1 MSDCP
6 QSWPVIAFGYAKNI
20 KYNGMQFNKGE
31 FQMINVMLVDDHELV
46 RTGLKLIFDDVADIN
61 VIAEAGNGDQA
72 IEIARRERP
81 NIIMMDISMPGI
93 SGLEATRRITTSFPA
108 IRVIVLTVHAEIPFP
123 TCLLEAGA
131 SGYLTKG
138 SDATE
143 TINAINTVHR
153 GQQYLTRD
161 IAEKVAFT
169 SLRNR
174 KCSPLERLS
183 DREAEV
189 MMMIIQGI
197 RNKDIAEMLCLSPKT
212 TSTLR
217 YRLHE
222 KLGVCNDVEL
232 TRYAIRHGI
241 IKEPVIP

>member
-1 MSDCP
+1 
-6 QSWPVIAFGYAKNI
+6 VIAFGYAKNI

>member
-1 MSDCP
+1 MIR
-6 QSWPVIAFGYAKNI
+6 VII
-20 KYNGMQFNKGE
+20 
-31 FQMINVMLVDDHELV
+31 VDDHDVV
-46 RTGLKLIFDDVADIN
+46 RTGIKGVLDKIYGLEV
-61 VIAEAGNGDQA
+61 VAEASNGEQA
-72 IEIARRERP
+72 IELARHLKP
-81 NIIMMDISMPGI
+81 DIVLMDISMPGI

-108 IRVIVLTVHAEIPFP
+108 IRVIALTVHEEIPFP

-138 SDATE
+138 SHVVE
-143 TINAINTVHR
+143 IINAIKTVSR

-161 IAEKVAFT
+161 VAEKVAFT

-174 KCSPLERLS
+174 DRPPLERLS

-189 MMMIIQGI
+189 MMMIIQGM
-197 RNKDIAEMLCLSPKT
+197 RNKEIAELLCLSPKT

-222 KLGVCNDVEL
+222 KLGVSNDVEL
-232 TRYAIRHGI
+232 TRYAVRHGI
-241 IKEPVIP
+241 IKESAIS

>member
-1 MSDCP
+1 
-6 QSWPVIAFGYAKNI
+6 
-20 KYNGMQFNKGE
+20 
-31 FQMINVMLVDDHELV
+31 MIRVMIVDDHDVV
-46 RTGLKLIFDDVADIN
+46 RTGIKGVLESIN
-61 VIAEAGNGDQA
+61 GLDVIAEASNGEQA
-72 IEIARRERP
+72 IELARSKRP
-81 NIIMMDISMPGI
+81 DIVLMDISMPGI

-108 IRVIVLTVHAEIPFP
+108 IRVIALTVHEEIPFP
-123 TCLLEAGA
+123 TSLLEAGA

-138 SDATE
+138 SDVVE
-143 TINAINTVHR
+143 IINAIHTVHR

-161 IAEKVAFT
+161 VAERVAFT

-174 KCSPLERLS
+174 DRTPLERLS

-189 MMMIIQGI
+189 MMMIVQGI

-222 KLGVCNDVEL
+222 KLGVSNDVEL

-241 IKEPVIP
+241 IKESAIS

>member
-1 MSDCP
+1 M
-6 QSWPVIAFGYAKNI
+6 V
-20 KYNGMQFNKGE
+20 
-31 FQMINVMLVDDHELV
+31 NVMIVDDHDLV
-46 RTGLKLIFDDVADIN
+46 RTGLKRILSDIN
-61 VIAEAGNGDQA
+61 GIGVIAEACNGEQA
-72 IEIARRERP
+72 IEVARSKKP
-81 NIIMMDISMPGI
+81 DVVLMDISMPGI
-93 SGLEATRRITTSFPA
+93 GGLEATRRITASFPA
-108 IRVIVLTVHAEIPFP
+108 IRIIALTVHEEIPFP

-138 SDATE
+138 CDVME
-143 TINAINTVHR
+143 VINAINAVYR

-174 KCSPLERLS
+174 NRSPLERLS

-241 IKEPVIP
+241 IKETGIS

>member
-1 MSDCP
+1 
-6 QSWPVIAFGYAKNI
+6 
-20 KYNGMQFNKGE
+20 
-31 FQMINVMLVDDHELV
+31 MIVDDHDVV
-46 RTGLKLIFDDVADIN
+46 RTGIKNVLNVIDGID
-61 VIAEAGNGDQA
+61 VIAEACNGEQA
-72 IEIARRERP
+72 IELARSKKP
-81 NIIMMDISMPGI
+81 DVVLMDISMPGI
-93 SGLEATRRITTSFPA
+93 SGLEATRRITSSFPA
-108 IRVIVLTVHAEIPFP
+108 IRVIALTVHEEIPFP

-138 SDATE
+138 SDVSE
-143 TINAINTVHR
+143 IINAINIVHR

-161 IAEKVAFT
+161 VAEKVAFT

-174 KCSPLERLS
+174 DRTPLERLS

-189 MMMIIQGI
+189 MMMIVQGI
-197 RNKDIAEMLCLSPKT
+197 RNKDIAERLCLSPKT

-222 KLGVCNDVEL
+222 KLGVSNDVEL

-241 IKEPVIP
+241 IKEAAIR

>member
-1 MSDCP
+1 MN
-6 QSWPVIAFGYAKNI
+6 IIKGAK
-20 KYNGMQFNKGE
+20 
-31 FQMINVMLVDDHELV
+31 MINVMIVDDHDLI
-46 RTGLKLIFDDVADIN
+46 RTGIKGVLDGIN
-61 VIAEAGNGDQA
+61 GVDVIAEACNGEQA
-72 IEIARRERP
+72 IELARSKKP
-81 NIIMMDISMPGI
+81 DIVLMDISMPGI
-93 SGLEATRRITTSFPA
+93 SGLEATRRITTSFSA
-108 IRVIVLTVHAEIPFP
+108 IRVIALTVHEETPFP

-138 SDATE
+138 SDVVE
-143 TINAINTVHR
+143 IVNAITKVHR
-153 GQQYLTRD
+153 GHQYLTRD
-161 IAEKVAFT
+161 VAEKVAFT
-169 SLRNR
+169 SLKNR

-183 DREAEV
+183 DRETEV

-232 TRYAIRHGI
+232 TRYAIRCGI
-241 IKEPVIP
+241 IKEPSLPEISARGLSTDTSKPCRR

>member
-1 MSDCP
+1 
-6 QSWPVIAFGYAKNI
+6 
-20 KYNGMQFNKGE
+20 MQFNKGE

>member
-1 MSDCP
+1 
-6 QSWPVIAFGYAKNI
+6 
-20 KYNGMQFNKGE
+20 
-31 FQMINVMLVDDHELV
+31 MIRLLIVDDHELV
-46 RTGLKLIFDDVADIN
+46 RVGLREILADYPAIEI
-61 VIAEAGNGDQA
+61 VGEAGNGETA
-72 IEIARRERP
+72 LRLCRELWP
-81 NIIMMDISMPGI
+81 DVVLLDICMPGL
-93 SGLEATRRITTSFPA
+93 SGLETTVRLKLARASLA
-108 IRVIVLTVHAEIPFP
+108 IIILSVHETAPYPER
-123 TCLLEAGA
+123 LMEAGA

-138 SDATE
+138 SDVME
-143 TINAINTVHR
+143 VINAINAVHR
-153 GQQYLTRD
+153 GHQYLTRD
-161 IAEKVAFT
+161 VAEKVAFT

-174 KCSPLERLS
+174 NRTPLERLS
-183 DREAEV
+183 DRETEV

-241 IKEPVIP
+241 IKETAVS

>member
-1 MSDCP
+1 
-6 QSWPVIAFGYAKNI
+6 
-20 KYNGMQFNKGE
+20 
-31 FQMINVMLVDDHELV
+31 MINVMIVDDHDLV
-46 RTGLKLIFDDVADIN
+46 RTGLKRILDDIN
-61 VIAEAGNGDQA
+61 GIEVIDEAGSGEQA
-72 IEIARRERP
+72 IEIARSKKP
-81 NIIMMDISMPGI
+81 DIVLMDISMPGI
-93 SGLEATRRITTSFPA
+93 GGLEATRRITTSFPA
-108 IRVIVLTVHAEIPFP
+108 IRVIALTVHDDIPFP

-138 SDATE
+138 SDVMEIISA
-143 TINAINTVHR
+143 INAVHR
-153 GQQYLTRD
+153 GHQYLTRD
-161 IAEKVAFT
+161 VAEKVAFT

-174 KCSPLERLS
+174 NRTPLERLS
-183 DREAEV
+183 DRETEV

-241 IKEPVIP
+241 IKETAIS

>member
-1 MSDCP
+1 VSKM
-6 QSWPVIAFGYAKNI
+6 V
-20 KYNGMQFNKGE
+20 
-31 FQMINVMLVDDHELV
+31 NVMIVDDHDLV
-46 RTGLKLIFDDVADIN
+46 RTGLKRILNDIN
-61 VIAEAGNGDQA
+61 GIGVIAEACNGEQA
-72 IEIARRERP
+72 IEVARSKKP
-81 NIIMMDISMPGI
+81 DVVLMDISMPGI
-93 SGLEATRRITTSFPA
+93 GGLEATRRITASFPA
-108 IRVIVLTVHAEIPFP
+108 IRIIALTVHEEIPFP

-138 SDATE
+138 CDVME
-143 TINAINTVHR
+143 VINAINAVYR

-174 KCSPLERLS
+174 NRSPLERLS

-241 IKEPVIP
+241 IKETGIS

>member
-1 MSDCP
+1 MIK
-6 QSWPVIAFGYAKNI
+6 VII
-20 KYNGMQFNKGE
+20 
-31 FQMINVMLVDDHELV
+31 VDDHDLV
-46 RTGLKLIFDDVADIN
+46 RTGLKRILDDIN
-61 VIAEAGNGDQA
+61 GIDVIAEACNGEQA
-72 IEIARRERP
+72 IEFARSKKP
-81 NIIMMDISMPGI
+81 DIVLMDISMPGI
-93 SGLEATRRITTSFPA
+93 GGLEATRRITNSCPA
-108 IRVIVLTVHAEIPFP
+108 IRIIALTVHEEIPFP

-131 SGYLTKG
+131 AGYLTKG
-138 SDATE
+138 SDVME
-143 TINAINTVHR
+143 IINAINTVHR

-161 IAEKVAFT
+161 VAEKVAFT

-174 KCSPLERLS
+174 DRTPLERLS
-183 DREAEV
+183 DRETEV

-241 IKEPVIP
+241 IKETGIS

>member
-1 MSDCP
+1 M
-6 QSWPVIAFGYAKNI
+6 V
-20 KYNGMQFNKGE
+20 
-31 FQMINVMLVDDHELV
+31 NVMIVDDHDLV
-46 RTGLKLIFDDVADIN
+46 RTGLKRILNDIN
-61 VIAEAGNGDQA
+61 GIGVIAEACNGEQA
-72 IEIARRERP
+72 IEVARSKKP
-81 NIIMMDISMPGI
+81 DVVLMDISMPGI
-93 SGLEATRRITTSFPA
+93 GGLEATRRITASFPA
-108 IRVIVLTVHAEIPFP
+108 IRIIALTVHEEIPFP

-138 SDATE
+138 CDVME
-143 TINAINTVHR
+143 VINAINAVYR

-174 KCSPLERLS
+174 NRSPLERLS

-241 IKEPVIP
+241 IKETGIS

>member
-1 MSDCP
+1 
-6 QSWPVIAFGYAKNI
+6 
-20 KYNGMQFNKGE
+20 
-31 FQMINVMLVDDHELV
+31 MINVMIVDDHDLV
-46 RTGLKLIFDDVADIN
+46 RTCLKRILNDIN
-61 VIAEAGNGDQA
+61 GIDVIAEVCNGEQA
-72 IEIARRERP
+72 IDVARSKKP
-81 NIIMMDISMPGI
+81 DIVLMDISMPGI
-93 SGLEATRRITTSFPA
+93 GGLEATRRITASFPA
-108 IRVIVLTVHAEIPFP
+108 IRVIALTVHEEIPFP

-138 SDATE
+138 CDVME
-143 TINAINTVHR
+143 VINAINTVYR

-161 IAEKVAFT
+161 VAERVAFT

-174 KCSPLERLS
+174 NRTPLERLS

-241 IKEPVIP
+241 IKETGIS

>member
-1 MSDCP
+1 M
-6 QSWPVIAFGYAKNI
+6 I
-20 KYNGMQFNKGE
+20 KV
-31 FQMINVMLVDDHELV
+31 MIVDDHELI
-46 RTGLKLIFDDVADIN
+46 RTGLKRVLQDVSDID
-61 VIAEAGNGDQA
+61 VIAEAARGEQA
-72 IEIARRERP
+72 IEIARCRKP
-81 NIIMMDISMPGI
+81 DIVLMDVSMPGI
-93 SGLEATRRITTSFPA
+93 GGLEATRRISTSSPA
-108 IRVIVLTVHAEIPFP
+108 IRVIALTVHEEIPFP
-123 TCLLEAGA
+123 TCLMEAGA
-131 SGYLTKG
+131 SGYITKG
-138 SDATE
+138 SAFTE
-143 TINAINTVHR
+143 VINAINTVYR

-183 DREAEV
+183 DRETEV

-197 RNKDIAEMLCLSPKT
+197 RNKDIAKMLCLSPKT

-241 IKEPVIP
+241 IREPVIP

>member
-1 MSDCP
+1 M
-6 QSWPVIAFGYAKNI
+6 
-20 KYNGMQFNKGE
+20 
-31 FQMINVMLVDDHELV
+31 MIRLMIVDDHDVV
-46 RTGLKLIFDDVADIN
+46 RTGIKNVLNVIDGID
-61 VIAEAGNGDQA
+61 VIAEACNGEQA
-72 IEIARRERP
+72 IELARSKKP
-81 NIIMMDISMPGI
+81 DVVLMDISMPGI
-93 SGLEATRRITTSFPA
+93 SGLEATRRITASFPA
-108 IRVIVLTVHAEIPFP
+108 IRVIALTVHEEIPFP

-138 SDATE
+138 SDVRE
-143 TINAINTVHR
+143 IINAINTVHR

-161 IAEKVAFT
+161 VAEKVAFT

-174 KCSPLERLS
+174 DRTPLERLS
-183 DREAEV
+183 DRETEV

-197 RNKDIAEMLCLSPKT
+197 RNKDIAKRLCLSPKT

-241 IKEPVIP
+241 IKETALP

>member
-1 MSDCP
+1 MIR
-6 QSWPVIAFGYAKNI
+6 VII
-20 KYNGMQFNKGE
+20 
-31 FQMINVMLVDDHELV
+31 VDDHDVV
-46 RTGLKLIFDDVADIN
+46 RTGIKGVLDNIYGLE
-61 VIAEAGNGDQA
+61 VIAEASNGEQA
-72 IEIARRERP
+72 IELARNLKP
-81 NIIMMDISMPGI
+81 DIVLMDISMPGI

-108 IRVIVLTVHAEIPFP
+108 IRVIALTVHEEIPFP

-138 SDATE
+138 SHVVE
-143 TINAINTVHR
+143 IINAIKTVSR

-161 IAEKVAFT
+161 VAEQVAFT

-174 KCSPLERLS
+174 DRPPLERLS

-189 MMMIIQGI
+189 MMMIIQGM
-197 RNKDIAEMLCLSPKT
+197 RNKEIAELLCLSPKT

-222 KLGVCNDVEL
+222 KLGVSNDVEL
-232 TRYAIRHGI
+232 TRYAVRHGI
-241 IKEPVIP
+241 IKESAIS

>member
-1 MSDCP
+1 M
-6 QSWPVIAFGYAKNI
+6 I
-20 KYNGMQFNKGE
+20 KV
-31 FQMINVMLVDDHELV
+31 MIVDDHELV
-46 RTGLKLIFDDVADIN
+46 RTGFRRILDDVSGID
-61 VIAEAGNGDQA
+61 VIDEAGSGEQA
-72 IEIARRERP
+72 IEIARRRKP
-81 NIIMMDISMPGI
+81 DIVLMDISMPGI
-93 SGLEATRRITTSFPA
+93 GGLEATRRITTSFPA
-108 IRVIVLTVHAEIPFP
+108 IRVIALTVHEEIPFP

-138 SDATE
+138 TDVTE
-143 TINAINTVHR
+143 VINAINTVYR

-161 IAEKVAFT
+161 VAERVAFT
-169 SLRNR
+169 SLKNRNR
-174 KCSPLERLS
+174 APLERLS
-183 DREAEV
+183 DRETEV

-241 IKEPVIP
+241 IKETAVS